1 MKALARYLTEK
12 YISIV
17 FDTFSLIETFKTQA
31 KTSTLSGGK
40 LFLSIQFLSHEDQL
54 GRLGCM
60 GCDEV

>member
-17 FDTFSLIETFKTQA
+17 FDTFSLIETFKIQA
-31 KTSTLSGGK
+31 KTSTLCGGK
-40 LFLSIQFLSHEDQL
+40 LFYQYNFKSHEGQL

-60 GCDEV
+60 DCDEV

>member
-12 YISIV
+12 YIYID
-17 FDTFSLIETFKTQA
+17 FLAIYFSYTQRKPPHYVEA
-31 KTSTLSGGK
+31 ISFINT
-40 LFLSIQFLSHEDQL
+40 ILSHEGQL

>member
-17 FDTFSLIETFKTQA
+17 LIHFPSL
-31 KTSTLSGGK
+31 K
-40 LFLSIQFLSHEDQL
+40 LLKYKQKPPHYVEASYFINTILSHEGQL

-60 GCDEV
+60 DCDEV